1 MKILKGR
8 RDGININSWLPW
20 TYLVLAR
27 MFSSWPATPSHP
39 CRHMVCHTLPRASPL
54 PMDLLNNHP
63 AVLACGVQDE
73 RNQDRSA
80 GRVQFGEGKLGR
92 VISSLVGLRPGYLYT
107 VHGSTNGA
115 WACSMRRN
123 WGPIMKTGGSSTNLR
138 LVIPTIQLQAD

>member
-1 MKILKGR
+1 MYGGTKEFQPDGQMKILKGR

-27 MFSSWPATPSHP
+27 IFSSWPATPSLP

-63 AVLACGVQDE
+63 AVSACGVQDE

-80 GRVQFGEGKLGR
+80 GRVQFGEGTLG
-92 VISSLVGLRPGYLYT
+92 SY
-107 VHGSTNGA
+107 
-115 WACSMRRN
+115 
-123 WGPIMKTGGSSTNLR
+123 PIW
-138 LVIPTIQLQAD
+138 